1 MLDDRTAAPDRLAQL
16 ADRLELLDLLATLSH
31 GIDRSDRDLIVS
43 CYTEDSTDDHG
54 GFKGTAAEFAD
65 YICGGSQISRTAKSL
80 QHVLGQSRFEIDDD
94 SAFGETAYTF
104 DMITAENELLHSSG
118 RYVDRFRRVDGR
130 WLVHHRKVV
139 SDWTGRIAATR
150 LPQHPDALTSS
161 RDRTDP
167 VYDR

>member
-1 MLDDRTAAPDRLAQL
+1 MPDERTADRLAQL

-31 GIDRSDRDLIVS
+31 AVDRSDRDLVAS
-43 CYTEDSTDDHG
+43 CYTEDSMDDHG
-54 GFKGTAAEFAD
+54 GFKGTGAEFAD
-65 YICGGSQISRTAKSL
+65 YICGGSPISRTAKSL
-80 QHVLGQSRFEIDDD
+80 QHVLGQSRFEIHEDE
-94 SAFGETAYTF
+94 AFGETAFTF
-104 DMITAENELLHSSG
+104 DMVSKDDELVHSSG

-139 SDWTGRIAATR
+139 SDWTGRISATP

-167 VYDR
+167 VYQR